1 MKTLIETMIKKN
13 DLTAAE
19 MEGAMEQMMTG
30 NMDPI
35 HMASFLTALKAKGE
49 SVTEIYAGAK
59 VMREKAAAIELSS
72 PISLDTCGTGG
83 DGAHTFNISTGVALI
98 AAASGIPVVKHGNR
112 SVSSRCGCADVLEAL
127 GVVIDLAPEEVER
140 CVETCGIG
148 FLYAPTFHSA
158 MRFVGPVR
166 KTLGFR
172 TIFNILGP
180 LANPANAT
188 HQLVGVFDKGLIPVF
203 SEALIELGMTR
214 GMVVHGCDGLDEITL
229 AGETYVSEIRD
240 GGYTTYTIT
249 PEEFGMER
257 IGTEALAGGDPE
269 ENKAILLG
277 LLDGEK
283 GPKRNVLLLNA
294 GVALYICDKAAT
306 IQEGIDEAARLI
318 DKGIVRDTLNNFIDC
333 TQAMKAGVS

>member
-1 MKTLIETMIKKN
+1 MKAMIETMLQKN

-19 MEGAMEQMMTG
+19 METAMQQMMSG
-30 NMDPI
+30 EMDPI
-35 HMASFLTALKAKGE
+35 HMAAFLTALKAKGE
-49 SVTEIYAGAK
+49 SATEIYAGAK
-59 VMREKAAAIELSS
+59 VMREKAAAIELSA

-127 GVVIDLAPEEVER
+127 GVVIDLSPQEVKR
-140 CVETCGIG
+140 SVETCGIG
-148 FLYAPTFHSA
+148 FLFAPTFHSA

-249 PEEFGMER
+249 PEEFGFER
-257 IGTEALAGGDPE
+257 ADTKSLAGGNPE
-269 ENKAILLG
+269 ENKEILLA
-277 LLDGEK
+277 LFNGEK
-283 GPKRNVLLLNA
+283 GPKRDVLLMNA
-294 GVALYICDKAAT
+294 GVALYICDKATT
-306 IQEGIDEAARLI
+306 IQDGIERAARLI
-318 DKGIVRDTLNNFIDC
+318 DEGAVLHTLNQFIDC
-333 TQAMKAGVS
+333 TQAMKAGV

>member
-1 MKTLIETMIKKN
+1 MKEMIETMINQK
-13 DLTAAE
+13 DLSAAE
-19 MEGAMEQMMTG
+19 METAMQQMMSG
-30 NMDPI
+30 EMDPI

-59 VMREKAAAIELSS
+59 VMREKAATIELDA

-127 GVVIDLAPEEVER
+127 GAVIDLTPEEVEK
-140 CVETCGIG
+140 CVQQCGIG

-166 KTLGFR
+166 KALGFR

-188 HQLVGVFDKGLIPVF
+188 HQLVGVFDKALIPVF
-203 SEALIELGMTR
+203 SEALIELGLTR

-240 GGYTTYTIT
+240 GGYTTYTIS
-249 PEEFGMER
+249 PEEFGFER
-257 IGTEALAGGDPE
+257 ADTTQLAGGNPE
-269 ENKAILLG
+269 ENKEILLG
-277 LLDGEK
+277 LLHGEK
-283 GPKRNVLLLNA
+283 GAKRDVLLINA
-294 GVALYICDKAAT
+294 GVALYLCDQATT
-306 IQEGIDEAARLI
+306 IQEGIDQAAHLI
-318 DKGIVRDTLNNFIDC
+318 DDAVVLDTLNRFVAC
-333 TQAMKAGVS
+333 TQAMKEV